1 MAERISL
8 PNGKTLVIP
17 DDISA
22 QDRVLLRQQVL
33 DRYKIDIDKSS
44 VLEQAI
50 NIPKDFTRGVVGT
63 TLLFPEGLAS
73 LTDVGGDSPLVESL
87 RKKRQFLY
95 EESPLK
101 KDTEGVVT
109 GISEAL
115 GSALSFAGAGL
126 GLRAATKAA
135 GASRTAQT
143 IAPFAAFAITGPAQQ
158 QQLQDQARALGED
171 VSPFAEVTS
180 DVLSLGVGASEA
192 FPIQRL
198 FGRMSKG
205 TLKITTM

>member
-33 DRYKIDIDKSS
+33 DRHKIDIDKSS

-63 TLLFPEGLAS
+63 TLLFPEGLAA
-73 LTDVGGDSPLVESL
+73 LTDVGGDSPLVEAL
-87 RKKRQFLY
+87 RKKRQYLY

-101 KDTEGVVT
+101 KDTAGIVT
-109 GISEAL
+109 G
-115 GSALSFAGAGL
+115 
-126 GLRAATKAA
+126 K
-135 GASRTAQT
+135 Q
-143 IAPFAAFAITGPAQQ
+143 
-158 QQLQDQARALGED
+158 
-171 VSPFAEVTS
+171 
-180 DVLSLGVGASEA
+180 
-192 FPIQRL
+192 
-198 FGRMSKG
+198 
-205 TLKITTM
+205 